1 VLRDSNSL
9 GGRLELLSPR
19 SLDRTQKALYD
30 EIDAKRVPW
39 SQKAGFVA
47 KTDGGELIGPFNAL
61 LYRPEISKGY
71 LTFTDAET
79 ANTSLDARVR
89 EVVILSVGAAWNA
102 RYELYA
108 HSAVAGS
115 AGLGESAVRALVA
128 GESSDDL
135 SATEKLAY
143 RVTRELTVRHR
154 LDSDLFEEARATFG
168 EAGLIDITFLI
179 GRYVTICAL
188 LNAFDVPAPSSG
200 LT

>member
-1 VLRDSNSL
+1 MLRDSKSL
-9 GGRLELLSPR
+9 GGRLELLSPQ

-47 KTDGGELIGPFNAL
+47 KLDGGQLIGPFNVL
-61 LYRPEISKGY
+61 LYRPEISQGY

-79 ANTSLDARVR
+79 ANTSLDSRVR

-102 RYELYA
+102 GYELYA

-115 AGLGESAVRALVA
+115 AGLSDSAVRALVA

-143 RVTRELTVRHR
+143 RVTRQLTVRHR
-154 LDSDLFEEARATFG
+154 LDSDLFEEARAAFG
-168 EAGLIDITFLI
+168 QAGLIDITFLI

-188 LNAFDVPAPSSG
+188 LNAFEVPAPSG